1 MELISRQ
8 AGRMTAE
15 EAIATLKANY
25 PDACYEQLRE
35 AVDTAIEALGKDI
48 NVPSKS
54 ALDHIH
60 NVVMDDAYRRGYRDG
75 KDTNVPTWIPVSE
88 RLPACE
94 QEVLICTKVKLVGKD
109 AYIDSIIT
117 PAFYEDGTMTE
128 NDSAWRWEEV
138 DWAGWDEEEDCGII
152 PEGWWENRHFN
163 PDDLLNCPVDREVV
177 AWMPLPQPY
186 KEG

>member
-1 MELISRQ
+1 MDRTEIIERLKNI
-8 AGRMTAE
+8 AGHAVHTVGERPFIMSLDDGIAVH
-15 EAIATLKANY
+15 EAIILL
-25 PDACYEQLRE
+25 EQTR
-35 AVDTAIEALGKDI
+35 
-48 NVPSKS
+48 
-54 ALDHIH
+54 
-60 NVVMDDAYRRGYRDG
+60 
-75 KDTNVPTWIPVSE
+75 WIPVSE
-88 RLPACE
+88 RLPSCE
-94 QEVLICTKVKLVGKD
+94 QEVLICTKVKPVGKD

-117 PAFYEDGTMTE
+117 PAIYEDGTMTE

-163 PDDLLNCPVDREVV
+163 PEGAFNCPVDREVV

>member
-1 MELISRQ
+1 MDKYIKFGAVMEYLRNRSDEARKC
-8 AGRMTAE
+8 GHE
-15 EAIATLKANY
+15 ETYFDLLTIIDGLKNM
-25 PDACYEQLRE
+25 E
-35 AVDTAIEALGKDI
+35 T
-48 NVPSKS
+48 VPAS
-54 ALDHIH
+54 ALD
-60 NVVMDDAYRRGYRDG
+60 

-94 QEVLICTKVKLVGKD
+94 QEVLICTKVKPVGKD

-117 PAFYEDGTMTE
+117 PAIYEDGTMTE
-128 NDSAWRWEEV
+128 NDSAWGWEEV

-163 PDDLLNCPVDREVV
+163 PDNLFNCPVDREVV